1 MTPPQLRPVQAAYHA
16 FHHAA
21 KSGEEGGTKIE
32 KSRISLSDFSEVEIT
47 TNNGIAK
54 NRAVAAKK
62 T

>member
-1 MTPPQLRPVQAAYHA
+1 LRPVQAAYHA

-32 KSRISLSDFSEVEIT
+32 KSRISASDFSEVEIT

-54 NRAVAAKK
+54 NKAVAAKK
-62 T
+62 A